1 MSIGFYNRTNQKTS
15 GDDEVNIGQGSLL
28 AANVALQGFH
38 MTYGENSEHDI
49 SSMHARL
56 LNTWTKTGGSGEI
69 VFGYYYECEMRDKEG
84 HAASLNL
91 RSLVISEIDS

>member
-1 MSIGFYNRTNQKTS
+1 MTIGFYDRTNQKTS
-15 GDDEVNIGQGSLL
+15 GDDEVNIGQGSLI
-28 AANVALQGFH
+28 AANVALRGFH
-38 MTYGENSEHDI
+38 MTYGENSERDI

-56 LNTWTKTGGSGEI
+56 LNTWTKTGESGEI

-84 HAASLNL
+84 RAASLNM